1 MQAST
6 VERAMSGMGFRET
19 QTRKMKTAVT
29 AAIRLATRAYIQ
41 NAPWTAGKS
50 AAYKVFNDYVGWR
63 PHRATVRTRYGD
75 LMDLSMPDVV
85 SSAIYVTGR
94 WEPVITQYIR
104 SNLNSGDT
112 FVDVGANIGYYSLVA
127 SRIVGSAGHVFAIE
141 ASKSLYAR
149 MMQNLA
155 LNGCTNVRAIH
166 AAASSEKGELS
177 IFLGGGGNLGHT
189 TTVESLA
196 KKQGLVFEDKAPA
209 DTLEQLV
216 GTQSLRN
223 ARFIKLDVE
232 GAECSVLAPLFD
244 SLGQF
249 SPRTEWL
256 VELSPEYSPGGQ
268 EDVDRIYQ
276 AFIAAGYTSYAI
288 RNEYRVEFFLSPSDK
303 PVLKRLDAAPREI
316 CDVLMT
322 RFPQHRNDG

>member
-1 MQAST
+1 
-6 VERAMSGMGFRET
+6 
-19 QTRKMKTAVT
+19 MKAAVR
-29 AAIRLATRAYIQ
+29 AAIRFATRAYIR

-75 LMDLSMPDVV
+75 LMDLSMPDAV
-85 SSAIYVTGR
+85 SSIIYVTGR

-104 SNLNSGDT
+104 ANLKGGDT

-127 SRIVGSAGHVFAIE
+127 SRIVGSAGQVFAIE
-141 ASKSLYAR
+141 ASKSIYAR
-149 MMQNLA
+149 MMRNFT

-177 IFLGGGGNLGHT
+177 VFLGGGQNLGHT

-196 KKQGLVFEDKAPA
+196 KKEGLVFEDKVPA

-216 GTQSLRN
+216 GRQSLRT

-232 GAECSVLAPLFD
+232 GAECTVLAPLFD

-249 SPRTEWL
+249 SARTEWL
-256 VELSPEYSPGGQ
+256 IELSPDFSAGGQ
-268 EDVDRIYQ
+268 QDLDRVYQ
-276 AFIAAGYTSYAI
+276 AFIAAGYTAYAI
-288 RNEYRVEFFLSPSDK
+288 QNEYRAEFFLSPPDK
-303 PVLKRLDAAPREI
+303 PVLKRLDAAPKEL

-322 RFPQHRNDG
+322 RPRRHQNAG

>member
-1 MQAST
+1 
-6 VERAMSGMGFRET
+6 
-19 QTRKMKTAVT
+19 MKAAVT
-29 AAIRLATRAYIQ
+29 AAIRLATRVYIQ

-85 SSAIYVTGR
+85 STTIYVTGR
-94 WEPVITQYIR
+94 WEPVITLYIR
-104 SNLNSGDT
+104 ANLKSGDT

-127 SRIVGSAGHVFAIE
+127 SRIVGSAGQVFAIE
-141 ASKSLYAR
+141 ASKSIYAR
-149 MMQNLA
+149 MIQNFR
-155 LNGCTNVRAIH
+155 LNGCSNVRAIH
-166 AAASSEKGELS
+166 AAASSEKGELPV
-177 IFLGGGGNLGHT
+177 FLGGRLNLGHT

-196 KKQGLVFEDKAPA
+196 KKERLVFEDKVPA

-232 GAECSVLAPLFD
+232 GAECAVLAPLFD

-249 SPRTEWL
+249 SARTEWL
-256 VELSPEYSPGGQ
+256 IELSPDYGAGGQ
-268 EDVDRIYQ
+268 ADVDRIYQ
-276 AFIAAGYTSYAI
+276 EFIAAGYTDYAI
-288 RNEYRVEFFLSPSDK
+288 QNEYREEFLLSPPGK
-303 PVLKRLDAAPREI
+303 PVLKRLDAPPKEL

-322 RFPQHRNDG
+322 RLPQHRNGG